1 MNVPEFIKKIDFTTL
16 RNQKGTLIAVIGNMQ
31 TDGTNDITN
40 KMIASERDDLD
51 GILNL
56 IDALQDYAVDEL
68 GVPEMHVFDFELE
81 EERDASSPEEEF
93 ARTNADIIFQMH
105 IEGTVLFDEES
116 NGNMP
121 REFIE
126 KIIDDSLHASL
137 IKNLIRRDILN
148 DLRVNPD
155 NFDRDDNGK
164 LTYDATMYDYGF
176 AIEEYCKSKF
186 NEGEIVSKWVCSN
199 CGSKNVEIKKW
210 VNANTDEVGTDC
222 EDETGWCPD
231 CEGHHEVEL
240 KTFDLNGKEVEIGT
254 TDGQSDPN
262 K

>member
-1 MNVPEFIKKIDFTTL
+1 MNVPEFIKRIDWSEL
-16 RNQKGTLIAVIGNMQ
+16 RNQKGVLLIII
-31 TDGTNDITN
+31 DELEKKKDIRF
-40 KMIASERDDLD
+40 EELD

-56 IDALQDYAVDEL
+56 IDAIQDYAVDDAKIID
-68 GVPEMHVFDFELE
+68 GIHVYDFEQE
-81 EERDASSPEEEF
+81 EERDASTPEEIF

-116 NGNMP
+116 NGGMP

-126 KIIDDSLHASL
+126 KIVDDSLHASL
-137 IKNLIRRDILN
+137 IKNLIRLDILN

-155 NFDRDDNGK
+155 NFDRDANGK

-186 NEGEIVSKWVCSN
+186 NENEIQSLWVCSN
-199 CGSKNVEIKKW
+199 CGSKNIEIKKW
-210 VNANTDEVGTDC
+210 VNPNTNEVGTDC
-222 EDETGWCPD
+222 EDEYCWCPD
-231 CEGHHEVEL
+231 CEGHHEAEL

-254 TDGQSDPN
+254 TDGHIDPKN
-262 K
+262 Q